1 MSLSNILQIRD
12 IFKQGKQDGSL
23 NKTVANYMINQVS
36 YNFPSV
42 IKTNLQEVEEMLNA
56 IDEIAEIYHSLEK

>member
-12 IFKQGKQDGSL
+12 IIKQDKPS
-23 NKTVANYMINQVS
+23 KSVANYMINQVS

-42 IKTNLQEVEEMLNA
+42 IKTGTPSEVEEMLNA
-56 IDEIAEIYHSLEK
+56 IDEIYELYQGLK